1 MTPTAPRECAPQ
13 NGAVSRPAGEPS
25 WVIEDVTAVR
35 PSLMID
41 ETATAQNITRIRRE
55 FATWLAVDLAPGDLL
70 DDLILAVYEA
80 LANVA
85 DHAYTDTP
93 SGVGA
98 LQLTAHRTHE
108 SLRITVSDRGRWRAT
123 TDAPFRNRGLPLIR
137 QLIAQVHIATTASG
151 TVMHLRTTLPA
162 PAAPAPSGAPMSS
175 SHLGEPTREGP
186 SA

>member
-1 MTPTAPRECAPQ
+1 MNDTDGPEECAPQ

-41 ETATAQNITRIRRE
+41 ETATAQNIARVRRE
-55 FATWLAVDLAPGDLL
+55 FATWLAVDLASGDLL

-108 SLRITVSDRGRWRAT
+108 SLRITVSDRGRWRPT

-137 QLIAQVHIATTASG
+137 QLIAQVHIATWPD
-151 TVMHLRTTLPA
+151 LP
-162 PAAPAPSGAPMSS
+162 PGRQPYG
-175 SHLGEPTREGP
+175 GR
-186 SA
+186 

>member
-1 MTPTAPRECAPQ
+1 
-13 NGAVSRPAGEPS
+13 
-25 WVIEDVTAVR
+25 
-35 PSLMID
+35 MID
-41 ETATAQNITRIRRE
+41 ETATAQNIARVRRE

-98 LQLTAHRTHE
+98 LQLTAHRAHE
-108 SLRITVSDRGRWRAT
+108 SVRITLSDRGRWRPR

-162 PAAPAPSGAPMSS
+162 PAG
-175 SHLGEPTREGP
+175 PTP
-186 SA
+186 